1 MNILFNLYVIIV
13 LRIIHIASGIMWVG
27 AAAFYLFLL
36 IPNAKSTKELGQNF
50 MRNLDPRF
58 GMMMRI
64 TTTITVVSGGLLYAR
79 FFSGGVAWIWTTGPG
94 LGFTI
99 GALASLVSYG
109 MGISIFGPTQEK
121 IIALEKRMGDSPKP
135 DERNEVHRL
144 KTYLMKNYRIDFVF
158 LVIAV
163 LAMATARYL

>member
-1 MNILFNLYVIIV
+1 
-13 LRIIHIASGIMWVG
+13 MWVG

-94 LGFTI
+94 LSFTI

-135 DERNEVHRL
+135 DEKLSH
-144 KTYLMKNYRIDFVF
+144 
-158 LVIAV
+158 
-163 LAMATARYL
+163 